1 MCRLNSCRYF
11 LLTCCNERLLAGNYS
26 EVCFAGIANSKFTV
40 SREWPA
46 RVLCNFKTQKHKK
59 PGALQRMPPAQEPLP
74 PLQPARPEVTSQRFY
89 IQSFWS
95 ARVCKSYITEH
106 PSTHALHVQISKV
119 GASHD
124 EHCPISPGNHSV
136 LSSQAF
142 TELIFAPR
150 TQHSTKA
157 MTIRVVIC
165 TIAPRKSLWA
175 LNESEG
181 SNTVHVL
188 LSILL

>member
-1 MCRLNSCRYF
+1 MNVYLREIIPRCVLQGLRTLNLQYP
-11 LLTCCNERLLAGNYS
+11 GNGQQ
-26 EVCFAGIANSKFTV
+26 EFFAT
-40 SREWPA
+40 SR
-46 RVLCNFKTQKHKK
+46 HKK

-175 LNESEG
+175 LMSQKDQIQYMFYYQFCFKQSLYN
-181 SNTVHVL
+181 SNATLLVL
-188 LSILL
+188 

>member
-1 MCRLNSCRYF
+1 
-11 LLTCCNERLLAGNYS
+11 
-26 EVCFAGIANSKFTV
+26 
-40 SREWPA
+40 
-46 RVLCNFKTQKHKK
+46 
-59 PGALQRMPPAQEPLP
+59 MPPAQEPLP
-74 PLQPARPEVTSQRFY
+74 PLHTARPEVTSQRFY

-95 ARVCKSYITEH
+95 ARVISQNTL
-106 PSTHALHVQISKV
+106 STHALHVQISKV

-165 TIAPRKSLWA
+165 TIAPRKSPWA
-175 LNESEG
+175 LMSQKDQIQYTFYYQVCFKQSLYN
-181 SNTVHVL
+181 SNATLLVL
-188 LSILL
+188 